1 MVRFLRKICVVTGT
15 RAEYGLLYWLMKE
28 IASDPELQL
37 QLIVTGMHLSPEFG
51 LTYQVIKQDGFH
63 IDVKV
68 EMLLSSD
75 TSVGITKSI
84 GLGIIGF
91 AEALGRLSPDI
102 MVVVGDRYEIFAAVQ
117 AAMIGKIPIAH
128 LHGGET
134 TEGAIDEAIRHSI
147 TKMSQLHFVAAQQYE
162 KRVIQL
168 GENPQFV
175 FNVGAL
181 GLDNI
186 NKLPLLAKEE
196 FEKSID
202 FPLGKNNF
210 LVTYHPVTLNEELP
224 GQQLQKLL
232 DALDYFL
239 DAHIIFTKANADADG
254 RIINKMLESYCSL
267 HKGRAKLFTSLGQV
281 RYLSAIQ
288 HVDVVIGNSSSGL
301 LEVPFL
307 QKPTVNI
314 GNRQG
319 GRLKA
324 SSVIDC
330 EEDTEGIAQAIRIAL
345 SPEFGEIAHK
355 TISPYGVGNASVRI
369 KETLKNISLDHILI
383 KKFHDLV

>member
-28 IASDPELQL
+28 IESDSELQL

-51 LTYQVIKQDGFH
+51 LTYQVIEQDGFH
-63 IDVKV
+63 IDAKV

-75 TSVGITKSI
+75 TSVGITKSM
-84 GLGIIGF
+84 GLGVIGF
-91 AEALGRLSPDI
+91 AEALDRLRPDI
-102 MVVVGDRYEIFAAVQ
+102 MVVLGDRYEVFAATQ
-117 AAMIGKIPIAH
+117 AAMIGKVPIAH
-128 LHGGET
+128 LHGGES
-134 TEGAIDEAIRHSI
+134 TEGAMDEAIRHAI
-147 TKMSQLHFVAAQQYE
+147 TKMSQIHFVAAEPY
-162 KRVIQL
+162 KRRVLQL
-168 GENPQFV
+168 GENPEVV

-186 NKLPLLAKEE
+186 IKLPLLNQEN
-196 FEKSID
+196 FEKTID
-202 FPLGKNNF
+202 FSLGEVNF
-210 LVTYHPVTLNEELP
+210 LVTYHPVTLGEDLPEE
-224 GQQLQKLL
+224 QLQKLL
-232 DALDYFL
+232 AALDCFPT
-239 DAHIIFTKANADADG
+239 ANIIFTKANADADG
-254 RIINKMLESYCSL
+254 RIINKMLGTYCSL
-267 HKGRAKLFTSLGQV
+267 NESRAKLFSSLGQV

-330 EEDTEGIAQAIRIAL
+330 EEDTEGIIQAIKTAL
-345 SPEFGEIAHK
+345 SPEFGEIVHK
-355 TISPYGVGNASVRI
+355 NVSPYGMGNASVSI
-369 KETLKNISLDHILI
+369 KETLKHIQLDHILV
-383 KKFHDLV
+383 KKFYDLV